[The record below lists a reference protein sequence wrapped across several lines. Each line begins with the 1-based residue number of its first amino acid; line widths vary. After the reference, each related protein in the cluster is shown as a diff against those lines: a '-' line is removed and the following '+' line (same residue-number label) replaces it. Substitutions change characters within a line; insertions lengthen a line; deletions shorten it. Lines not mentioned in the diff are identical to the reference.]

1 MISRTVTLVV
11 LFTAISG
18 SFRTVVTE
26 RNDTKQ
32 NQQHLIHLKDQGE
45 DENPNSTSFKSQWVK
60 NYGERED
67 FNVRNSLHAGYF
79 NINRVTDQP
88 SHEFP
93 ELAVKPSVIVQP
105 RIFEEIY
112 QICSKNVATGD
123 SQNDDVIIKCKSEI
137 APTELADHMQD
148 LEKIVRFEGYDLECS
163 VSLLSEK
170 YGNSRLIKDGS
181 QWLIDFIR
189 RNSKSNVKNIN
200 SPPGHAPRYLLGEVH
215 QIACFFK
222 AVSLF
227 PSNLE
232 HPTDGSHYESVK
244 LATAN
249 HETGL
254 PTEDADQ
261 NLKRR
266 LLQKAYSTLS
276 NKANYEAGQGLAA
289 SVLQNAREGSRWLW
303 EKSAPIRDTV
313 STEGRKYF
321 DRAASGSK
329 YYFNAASRRFRGSER
344 VQIQD
349 NLSLGGRSFAET
361 APGVVN
367 HLLSANEQKSPS
379 RNRSFSNSASEEQLI
394 QALKKDNLFDCLLK
408 AVRFIPGQALGLV
421 TENITG
427 TATKGWGYIRGVG
440 NLIWRRGEKSPR
452 RSPTSSPSR
461 KPNGIS
467 SPSRNSNGISSP
479 SRNRSPT
486 RNPSNSP
493 SPSLT
498 DVVTGPVM
506 QKTYDMVKQ
515 CFEFFEHD
523 EEGKLILN
531 QQYAA
536 GTAETVLMKFPT
548 TALMLGTA
556 RAVTQNVRMTRDADG
571 KFNDYHVD
579 TRGLVTDLG
588 MAVANASPIG
598 KRLMGLSNTL
608 SRLGTYGPWL
618 NDVANRIASSEGKQ
632 PK

>member
-18 SFRTVVTE
+18 SFKTVVTE

-45 DENPNSTSFKSQWVK
+45 DENPNSSFFKSQWVK

-67 FNVRNSLHAGYF
+67 FNVRNSQDAGYF
-79 NINRVTDQP
+79 DINRATDQP

-105 RIFEEIY
+105 RILEEIY
-112 QICSKNVATGD
+112 QICSENVATGD

-137 APTELADHMQD
+137 APTKFADHMQD
-148 LEKIVRFEGYDLECS
+148 PEKIASFEGFDLECL
-163 VSLLSEK
+163 VNLLSEK
-170 YGNSRLIKDGS
+170 YGSSRSLKDGS
-181 QWLIDFIR
+181 QWLIDFTR
-189 RNSKSNVKNIN
+189 RNSESNVKSIN
-200 SPPGHAPRYLLGEVH
+200 SPPGHAPRYLFGEVH
-215 QIACFFK
+215 QIACFIK

-232 HPTDGSHYESVK
+232 HPTDGSHYKSVK

-329 YYFNAASRRFRGSER
+329 YYFNAASRRFRGSKSA
-344 VQIQD
+344 QIQD

-367 HLLSANEQKSPS
+367 HLLSANERKSPS
-379 RNRSFSNSASEEQLI
+379 RNRSFSNSASEEKLI

-427 TATKGWGYIRGVG
+427 TATKSWGYVRGVG

-467 SPSRNSNGISSP
+467 SPSRS
-479 SRNRSPT
+479 RSPT
-486 RNPSNSP
+486 RNSSNTP
-493 SPSLT
+493 PSLT

-556 RAVTQNVRMTRDADG
+556 KAVTQNVRMTRDADG
-571 KFNDYHVD
+571 KFSDYNVD

-608 SRLGTYGPWL
+608 SRLGTYGTLL
-618 NDVANRIASSEGKQ
+618 NDVANRIASSEGNQ